1 MNHFTEINLNLSALE
16 DLVECIE
23 SSNPSKVIV
32 FCPRLSIG
40 FLWKF
45 IDDISLYRRK
55 GLESFHVF
63 FSRFDQSNE
72 FEFSANECI
81 ELQELFPQIKI
92 SYVDLNKI
100 NSRTNLFPGI
110 IFLSGAIQKSFSF
123 EFDFSSKGFDL
134 NGVIS
139 GMSLKKSHAYVSE
152 LHVNSIKVNRDN
164 IALIKNNYA
173 SLHHVKENKS
183 HESLSIPDFTLS
195 FLSSRTGKMHNAGAG
210 LNWGQPTRTRKRKDL
225 NAAYLAVPTSLQ
237 KSSILPLVNK
247 NFLCI
252 FEDGIEIEMVRTG
265 QNGKNLT
272 SSYENQFF
280 GRYVRCKLGLP
291 PGVIIT
297 DLDLIESGI
306 FGLSFYKIGSN
317 QYLTKFN

>member
-1 MNHFTEINLNLSALE
+1 MNHFTEINQSLSALE

-23 SSNPSKVIV
+23 SFSPSEVIV

-55 GLESFHVF
+55 SIESFQVY

-72 FEFSANECI
+72 FEFSLNECI
-81 ELQELFPQIKI
+81 ELQELFPKIKI
-92 SYVDLNKI
+92 SYVDLNKAT
-100 NSRTNLFPGI
+100 SHTNLFPGI
-110 IFLSGAIQKSFSF
+110 VYINGAIKKSFSF
-123 EFDFSSKGFDL
+123 EFDFSSKEFDL
-134 NGVIS
+134 NSVIS
-139 GMSLKKSHAYVSE
+139 GISLKKTQAYFSV
-152 LHVNSIKVNRDN
+152 LFGNSIEINRDN
-164 IALIKNNYA
+164 LALIKKNYV
-173 SLHHVKENKS
+173 SLHQIKEYKS

-210 LNWGQPTRTRKRKDL
+210 LNWGQPTKTRKRKDL

-237 KSSILPLVNK
+237 KSSILPLVNQ

-297 DLDLIESGI
+297 DSDLIKAGF
-306 FGLSFYKIGSN
+306 FGLSFYKINSN
-317 QYLTKFN
+317 KYLIKFN